1 MLLFFKVLQ
10 FFFDVFPVIGI
21 RQVCLHAGDA
31 WPVFGQVY
39 VHRDELDLI
48 SRNVFFRVNGI
59 HRAFWNA
66 HGAVNAFIG
75 IDDQKIG
82 AFAETINRAYVHAIG
97 VFAFDAGLG
106 NYVCHGKN
114 VWLGK
119 VTSYCNASGSFAP
132 EPSLEFNNWHGAY
145 PRRKFTFVFL

>member
-66 HGAVNAFIG
+66 HCAINAFIG
-75 IDDQKIG
+75 IDNQKVG
-82 AFAETINRAYVHAIG
+82 AFTETVDWTYIHAIS

-114 VWLGK
+114 LWVDK
-119 VTSYCNASGSFAP
+119 ITSYCN
-132 EPSLEFNNWHGAY
+132 PSRTIALERLLEFTN
-145 PRRKFTFVFL
+145 

>member
-21 RQVCLHAGDA
+21 RQVGFHAGNA
-31 WPVFGQVY
+31 GPAFGK
-39 VHRDELDLI
+39 VHVHLDEFDLVGWHI
-48 SRNVFFRVNGI
+48 FLGI
-59 HRAFWNA
+59 NCVDRALWDA
-66 HGAVNAFIG
+66 HGAINTLIG
-75 IDDQKIG
+75 IDYQKVG

-114 VWLGK
+114 LWVDK
-119 VTSYCNASGSFAP
+119 ITSYCN
-132 EPSLEFNNWHGAY
+132 PSRTIALERLLEFTN
-145 PRRKFTFVFL
+145 